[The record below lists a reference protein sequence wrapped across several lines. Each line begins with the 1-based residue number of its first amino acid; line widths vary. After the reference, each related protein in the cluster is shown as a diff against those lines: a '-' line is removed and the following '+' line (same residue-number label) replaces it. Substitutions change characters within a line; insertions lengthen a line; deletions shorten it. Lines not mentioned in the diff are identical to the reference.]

1 MVRRIALV
9 VPLIVAGLAAG
20 VASSAPGAGSARD
33 NPALRAVEANQAL
46 REHDLE
52 DAQASADAARGEIAQ
67 LEAQLNELSAAQASG
82 GDLTA
87 ADWAMIDQAAAANL
101 LKLKGYANLTSA
113 LLQAPSAPPPA
124 APIAPAAPAL
134 ADE

>member
-1 MVRRIALV
+1 MLTAL
-9 VPLIVAGLAAG
+9 PMILQIFEAALALADT
-20 VASSAPGAGSARD
+20 GSQVYDFLTQVTAR
-33 NPALRAVEANQAL
+33 
-46 REHDLE
+46 
-52 DAQASADAARGEIAQ
+52 
-67 LEAQLNELSAAQASG
+67 LSAAQASG

-113 LLQAPSAPPPA
+113 LLQSPSAPPPA